1 MTPKAKRGA
10 WKTLHQ
16 AEQCSTLSI
25 HWSAIQ
31 LLLLELLA
39 KLAYTEILVRAKT
52 AHIPSESWLLAT
64 LPEAGGRQKGVRGNS
79 HSHRKGSS
87 TELQVGTPAS
97 DSDRPLFLGRAEM
110 TSVAKENPSLH
121 SVASSKRL
129 KSSHSP
135 NQQ

>member
-25 HWSAIQ
+25 QVA
-31 LLLLELLA
+31 LVCYPRELLA

-121 SVASSKRL
+121 SMASSKRL